1 MKASAV
7 RETTLVLTDKEV
19 QLLLNIARA
28 NLSVPQTLVDNG
40 YVKPEDMLEIKAF
53 LDELRRYL
61 DSV

>member
-1 MKASAV
+1 M
-7 RETTLVLTDKEV
+7 R
-19 QLLLNIARA
+19 LLLNIARA

-40 YVKPEDMLEIKAF
+40 YIKPEDMLEIKAF